1 MLLTQENN
9 IYKAMKDDRIALGVN
24 VQTNNPELVEMAGQ
38 AGYDYIMIDWEH
50 GSFGTD
56 SVVQM
61 IRAAQVT
68 GTTPIVRTPSADS
81 VWIQRVLDA
90 GAQGVVVPHV
100 NTAHQAAQI
109 AQACRYG
116 TSGNGRGACPSVR
129 AAGHLTRDW
138 KSFSLWSD
146 DNIFVA
152 IAIESREGIQNLE
165 EIIQVPGIDALFLG
179 TFDLAQEMGYFGDN
193 NAAAVREAIDELIA
207 CASKANMPLFATLY
221 RGQTDEEVRA
231 ELEQWRSLGARI
243 VNVVSDRRLISTGL
257 QERRMM
263 IPNAAT
269 RARTPFR
276 V

>member
-1 MLLTQENN
+1 MLWTQENN
-9 IYKAMKDDRIALGVN
+9 IYKAMRVDRVALGVN
-24 VQTNNPELVEMAGQ
+24 VQTNNPEFVEMAGQ

-61 IRAAQVT
+61 IRAAQIT
-68 GTTPIVRTPSADS
+68 GTTAIVRTPSADP

-100 NTAHQAAQI
+100 TTAHQAAQI
-109 AQACRYG
+109 ARACRYG
-116 TSGNGRGACPSVR
+116 ALEDGRGACPSVR

-138 KSFSLWSD
+138 KSFSQWSD

-152 IAIESREGIQNLE
+152 VAIESREGIQNLE
-165 EIIQVPGIDALFLG
+165 QITQLPGVDAIFLG
-179 TFDLAQEMGYFGDN
+179 TFDLAHEMGHFGDN

-207 CASKANMPLFATLY
+207 WANKANMPLFATLY

-243 VNVVSDRRLISTGL
+243 VNVVSDRRLISTSL
-257 QERRMM
+257 QERRKM
-263 IPNAAT
+263 IPN
-269 RARTPFR
+269 
-276 V
+276 